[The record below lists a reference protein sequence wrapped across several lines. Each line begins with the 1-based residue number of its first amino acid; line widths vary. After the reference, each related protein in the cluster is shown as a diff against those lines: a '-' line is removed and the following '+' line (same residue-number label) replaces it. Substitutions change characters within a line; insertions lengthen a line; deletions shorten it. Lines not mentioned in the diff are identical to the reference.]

1 MESHLAGMCMILF
14 KVLLLCGS
22 LCRILCFAAQSIV
35 FGGSL
40 CRILCFAA
48 QSIVFGGSLCKCGVF
63 RVQSFVYLQRFCCRM
78 RAAHF
83 INILLGGAIRLRLY
97 PLNLMRLVP
106 PEGKRGRRPTS
117 LVY

>member
-1 MESHLAGMCMILF
+1 MQGRGVSCAKFCIFAVILLP
-14 KVLLLCGS
+14 VVGS
-22 LCRILCFAAQSIV
+22 A
-35 FGGSL
+35 
-40 CRILCFAA
+40 
-48 QSIVFGGSLCKCGVF
+48 
-63 RVQSFVYLQRFCCRM
+63 
-78 RAAHF
+78 F